1 MAYSDDEDSS
11 QSSDASSSNDHLFDD
26 KLKKLLNEIHKQEQI
41 IKQTSQALNYCAQTF
56 EFSGSAESVESERHL
71 LLASKILFDYAN
83 EPRTHSICFTAKTR
97 KALLDELTRLKVDR
111 CVRPPGSPQD
121 RGTLTVKE
129 ITIPLKEDYISKLDM
144 DVCNGHHLVCLLTY
158 NDQVLAT
165 NTVTTRKG
173 LKAVKFQD
181 EFRLNN
187 VYADF
192 TVSQI

>member
-1 MAYSDDEDSS
+1 M
-11 QSSDASSSNDHLFDD
+11 
-26 KLKKLLNEIHKQEQI
+26 
-41 IKQTSQALNYCAQTF
+41 
-56 EFSGSAESVESERHL
+56 
-71 LLASKILFDYAN
+71 
-83 EPRTHSICFTAKTR
+83 
-97 KALLDELTRLKVDR
+97 LDELNRLKVDR
-111 CVRPPGSPQD
+111 CIRPPGAPQD
-121 RGTLTVKE
+121 RGTLTITD

-173 LKAVKFQD
+173 LKAVKFPD

-192 TVSQI
+192 TVSQKLTTKKSLNKQIN